1 MREERLVLEAVSAR
15 VQGMRVGRGLTLGG
29 VEASNRSM
37 LFMSLGD
44 GEGMQLP
51 GLDGDGRRGETGY
64 EGDNPV
70 APSKCVPICL
80 YPIGLDVPCTIAGY
94 LHAVRFR
101 N

>member
-64 EGDNPV
+64 EGDSDSSEGWGDVCGSEAVEMAN
-70 APSKCVPICL
+70 
-80 YPIGLDVPCTIAGY
+80 GLI
-94 LHAVRFR
+94 
-101 N
+101 